1 MFDFISKKTQATAGL
16 ILLVVIVGCRTLPSP
31 RAVPELLPQTN
42 PVRSYHGVITTSFLA
57 SAQHAGVA
65 VELARAFV
73 NIFAARLDI
82 VRAAQYGD
90 RWRFITTAR
99 EGIVA
104 AEYEAHGRSI
114 LQAVRYVVGG
124 RAEYYAPQD
133 GGSLR
138 YITLPSPVKRGRLT
152 RRLFSRR
159 PTLHP
164 FLKVMRPHYGVDYL
178 APAGT
183 EVLSVAD
190 GKVVRANRTIANGW
204 NVKLAHHPYHSAY
217 CHLQR
222 IAAKVV
228 RGSRVKRGQVIGYV
242 GSTGWA
248 TGAHLHF
255 ALYKNRRYINP
266 LSKKLRAY
274 VPLRLRS
281 AFKQHARVWLA
292 RLPRYPTGSSTQQRA
307 DFRLRL
313 PQSLAVRQV
322 LTLR

>member
-1 MFDFISKKTQATAGL
+1 MFDFINKKAQAAAGL
-16 ILLVVIVGCRTLPSP
+16 ILLLFSVGCRTLPSP
-31 RAVPELLPQTN
+31 LATPKLLPQAN
-42 PVRSYHGVITTSFLA
+42 PVRSYHGVITTSFMM
-57 SAQHAGVA
+57 SARQAGVA
-65 VELARAFV
+65 AALARAFAA
-73 NIFAARLDI
+73 IFAAQLDL
-82 VRAAQYGD
+82 VREAQYGD

-104 AEYEAHGRSI
+104 AEYESHGRSI

-124 RAEYYAPQD
+124 QVEYFVPQD

-138 YITLPSPVKRGRLT
+138 YITLPSPVRRGRLT

-164 FLKVMRPHYGVDYL
+164 FLKVMRPHYGVDYR
-178 APAGT
+178 APIGT

-190 GKVVRANRTIANGW
+190 GKVVRANYTIANGW
-204 NVKLAHHPYHSAY
+204 NVKLVHHPYHSAY

-222 IAAKVV
+222 IAANVV
-228 RGSRVKRGQVIGYV
+228 RGSRVKQGQVIGYV
-242 GSTGWA
+242 GNTGWA

-274 VPLRLRS
+274 VPLHLLS
-281 AFKQHARVWLA
+281 AFKQHARFWQA
-292 RLPRYPTGSSTQQRA
+292 RLPSYPRGGSTQQRV
-307 DFRLRL
+307 DFYPRL
-313 PQSLAVRQV
+313 PQSFAVR
-322 LTLR
+322 